1 MDQRIIEATQTGDIN
16 LLYELI
22 ANDPY
27 VLQRIDDVPFFHT
40 PLHVAASAGNIEF
53 MMEIIK
59 LKPSFA
65 RKLNQGGFSP
75 LHLALQNDKIQALH
89 RLLRFDK
96 GLVRVKGREDLTP
109 LHHVVQTG
117 NVDLLIKLLKVC
129 PEAIEDVTVRV
140 ETVFHLAVK
149 NDMFEAFQVMVGW
162 LTRSS
167 HESADRWEEELL
179 SWADIDGNTVLH
191 IAAIRNRPQM
201 VEVLLEHMRRY
212 QINAKNLEGLT
223 ALDIQSQYPWNERQA
238 DRIIGMLSKAGGL
251 SGSLLPNNSI
261 SSTDIKSLKSKMS
274 RFEKILK
281 KAGRTKGMSHETRN
295 TFLVVTVLIITSTY
309 EACLNPPK
317 MPDDSPCPS
326 LKYQVSL
333 SQDQPLNSHT
343 FLHKTDRNTAPMPS
357 PSAMDVS
364 EKVDLVV
371 ESSTFWFFNSC
382 TFCLA
387 MLLITFLLLPHPF
400 SGFILITLYLFGH
413 SYFSLFHVSSWSF
426 TQLYEISY
434 ETALG
439 QYRLADSVNNLFAFV
454 MHLIVPCQVLLYI
467 AWDCMSRCT
476 FV

>member
-1 MDQRIIEATQTGDIN
+1 
-16 LLYELI
+16 
-22 ANDPY
+22 
-27 VLQRIDDVPFFHT
+27 
-40 PLHVAASAGNIEF
+40 

-75 LHLALQNDKIQALH
+75 LHLALQNDKIQAVH

-129 PEAIEDVTVRV
+129 PEAIEDVTVRD

-149 NDMFEAFQVMVGW
+149 NEKFEAFQVMVGW
-162 LTRSS
+162 LTRSY
-167 HESADRWEEELL
+167 HESADRWEEKLL
-179 SWADIDGNTVLH
+179 SW
-191 IAAIRNRPQM
+191 M
-201 VEVLLEHMRRY
+201 VEVLLEHMRRD

-238 DRIIGMLSKAGGL
+238 DTIIGMLSKAGGL

-274 RFEKILK
+274 GFQKFVK

-343 FLHKTDRNTAPMPS
+343 FLHKTDMNTAPMPS

-364 EKVDLVV
+364 EKVDLVS
-371 ESSTFWFFNSC
+371 ESSSFWFFNSC

-387 MLLITFLLLPHPF
+387 MFLITFLLLPHPF
-400 SGFILITLYLFGH
+400 SVLIL
-413 SYFSLFHVSSWSF
+413 
-426 TQLYEISY
+426 
-434 ETALG
+434 
-439 QYRLADSVNNLFAFV
+439 
-454 MHLIVPCQVLLYI
+454 
-467 AWDCMSRCT
+467 
-476 FV
+476 